1 MSEDSKDVEIV
12 EPRESVENSLTNITV
27 SDVVAIKEDAK
38 SLEEDEKFDAENEN
52 TESDP
57 LSVDLNGDNVE
68 TLDESENED
77 GNDDDGEDV
86 GNPEK
91 PPGEDATRE
100 IDADH
105 LLPFFHGWRREVVIR
120 KGNEKVWSY
129 FEI

>member
-27 SDVVAIKEDAK
+27 YDVVAVKEDAK
-38 SLEEDEKFDAENEN
+38 SLEEDEKLDAENEN